1 MNIKTTLKSSVAAAA
16 LFAVVAPAQAGTV
29 SNGNDT
35 ASVTLSGHFNKML
48 MWMDSGDA
56 SRLTIAG
63 NHNSETRARIV
74 VKGKLNEAVSVGA
87 VSEYAMET
95 NRTSSVSPANTAG
108 TGNPEVGSDGYFT
121 KRHTYVK
128 FDHKQFGSVR
138 LGWTSEANDSIT
150 EMNMTGATDVVY
162 GGNILVGG
170 AINLQRTNAAPG
182 VFTTTTVGSL
192 FENAGEGGRTDT
204 VRYDTPTVGGFT
216 AAASFQA
223 DQSSSAAIRWGAKFG
238 AFKVQAGYGG
248 TNESAASTTQELT
261 HGGSVAVGHDSG
273 FSVRA
278 KYGQTEFKG
287 ATRDESELWSFG
299 AGYKAKLISA
309 GNTNFAF
316 DYILSENAS
325 ANGDEMVMYNIGVE
339 QETDAGVKFYLG
351 YQLFQGE
358 QAGGVDYEDAST
370 ILAGTKVFF

>member
-16 LFAVVAPAQAGTV
+16 LFAVVAPAQAGSV

-35 ASVTLSGHFNKML
+35 ASVTLSGHFNKTL

-138 LGWTSEANDSIT
+138 LGSTSEANDSIT

-204 VRYDTPTVGGFT
+204 VRYDTPNVAGFT
-216 AAASFQA
+216 AAVSYQA
-223 DQSSSAAIRWGAKFG
+223 DQSSSAAIRWGGKFG
-238 AFKVQAGYGG
+238 GFNVAAGYGG
-248 TNESAASTTQELT
+248 TNEAAASTTQELT

-273 FSVRA
+273 FNVRA